1 MRLTMFNRP
10 RVGVKPDLP
19 SLVAGLVTLVCV
31 VFNIPLQF

>member
-10 RVGVKPDLP
+10 VFGNKPDLP
-19 SLVAGLVTLVCV
+19 SLVAGLVTVLCV